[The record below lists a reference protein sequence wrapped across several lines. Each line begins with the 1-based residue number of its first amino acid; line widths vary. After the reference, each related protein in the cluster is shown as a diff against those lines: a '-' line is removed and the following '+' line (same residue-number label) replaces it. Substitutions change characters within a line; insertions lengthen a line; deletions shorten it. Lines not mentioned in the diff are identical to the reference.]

1 MSPTTRRFGA
11 AVRLLALASL
21 VIGLIGAA
29 APVSAAP
36 NDPLGY
42 FSETGY
48 RVGDAKFWEYFQARG
63 GIRTFG
69 YPVSRVFQLDGFKV
83 QVFQR
88 RVLQLGGDGNVS
100 QLNLLDQ
107 QYMPYTRF
115 NNATFPAQDN
125 ALLATAPVP
134 GSPNYGQAIL
144 DYVTANAPDTI
155 NNIKPN
161 FGQTFRSP
169 VTMADAYP
177 QGGGDRKRTRL

>member
-1 MSPTTRRFGA
+1 MNLPKLFRA
-11 AVRLLALASL
+11 LALLSL
-21 VIGLIGAA
+21 LVGLIGPAVPASAA
-29 APVSAAP
+29 AG
-36 NDPLGY
+36 DPPGY

-83 QVFQR
+83 QIFQR

-115 NNATFPAQDN
+115 NNATFPA
-125 ALLATAPVP
+125 
-134 GSPNYGQAIL
+134 
-144 DYVTANAPDTI
+144 
-155 NNIKPN
+155 
-161 FGQTFRSP
+161 
-169 VTMADAYP
+169 
-177 QGGGDRKRTRL
+177 